1 MSDDPK
7 KPPGPNGKTWVRK
20 KVARKRSAV
29 TDSGTPQ
36 PSAETAPPAHVEGDA
51 GKRLRKQLRDLE
63 THDRR
68 NARKLTHKTTSVR
81 KGCAQV
87 DALPKPIQDR
97 IYQDCMELKGYAY
110 TADWLHREGFFK
122 GIEKLQL
129 CKIMGQYRRGLPGLC
144 RLAPFSRRLVERAKK
159 EVDLSLDLHREITHA
174 AMRLRKRIAIRE
186 AREHIAPERG
196 DGRPYPEPF
205 NISGDPDDLDSD
217 SFERPKDVEEPA
229 EGVEYYCYDKTI
241 SSDVELYMRM
251 LGKLHEIRMD
261 LGYAGGKNLGA
272 AVDTH
277 PGGREIREKHGDV
290 VEATFSNAESS
301 AKVLSIYKQLKHKA
315 ASPGGSRVLT
325 DGKDKP

>member
-1 MSDDPK
+1 MSDEPK
-7 KPPGPNGKTWVRK
+7 KPGPNGKTWVRK

-36 PSAETAPPAHVEGDA
+36 PSVKPAPPAHVGEDA

-63 THDRR
+63 LHDRR
-68 NARKLTHKTTSVR
+68 NARKLTHKQTSVR

-87 DALPKPIQDR
+87 DALPKSIQDR
-97 IYQDCMELKGYAY
+97 IYQDCMELKGYAH

-174 AMRLRKRIAIRE
+174 ALRLRKRIAIRE
-186 AREHIAPERG
+186 AREHIAPDRG
-196 DGRPYPEPF
+196 DGRPFPERL
-205 NISGDPDDLDSD
+205 NISDVDDDDPD
-217 SFERPKDVEEPA
+217 SFERPKVEEPA

-241 SSDVELYMRM
+241 SPDVELYMRM

-301 AKVLSIYKQLKHKA
+301 AKVLSIYRQLKHKA
-315 ASPGGSRVLT
+315 ASPGGSRALT
-325 DGKDKP
+325 EKNKP